1 MTHAHRLKILAWASA
16 ILIVAVLGAT
26 AVAGLPRW
34 LRSPQWH
41 LDVEQALDTIGAAP
55 GMVVGEAGAGE
66 GYFTLPLAKR
76 VGPQGIVYA
85 NDINRRALAE
95 LEQDAKRDGLG
106 NIKTVVGDVDDPRF
120 PRRDLELVVVVH
132 AFHDFDK
139 PVEWLVNLKQYLRP
153 GARVA
158 IIDRDP
164 AKGAESHF
172 WTRDRIAGYAR
183 QAGYRVAASADAE
196 TGHLIMLL
204 VPEPPGPTDAVAR

>member
-1 MTHAHRLKILAWASA
+1 MTHARRLKILAWASA
-16 ILIVAVLGAT
+16 VLIVAVLGVT
-26 AVAGLPRW
+26 AVAGPSCW

-41 LDVEQALDTIGAAP
+41 LDIEQALDTIGAAP

-85 NDINRRALAE
+85 NDINRRSLGY

-172 WTRDRIAGYAR
+172 WSRDRIAGYAQ
-183 QAGYRVAASADAE
+183 QAGYRLVKSADAD
-196 TGHLIMLL
+196 TDHLILIFTP
-204 VPEPPGPTDAVAR
+204 VSS